1 MPCMRLLARGVME
14 GNGAYNRHATFQAAG
29 ARLAVPFLEKAVSEV
44 SLDPADLPVVIA
56 DYGSSQGK
64 NSLAP
69 IRIAIGNLR
78 PRLGPN
84 RPISVFHVDLPA
96 NDFNTLFEVLA
107 MDPDSYALDDAN
119 VFPYAIGRS
128 FYENVLPP
136 DSVHL
141 GWCAYA
147 AVWLSRI
154 PTLISG
160 HFVSRRGTD
169 AERAAFH
176 RQAAQDW
183 ETFLSSR
190 ARELRPGGRL
200 VVVLTALNDEGT
212 PSAGL
217 EALMEHANAVLG
229 EMVDEGTIRPDER
242 KQMVL
247 GSYARR
253 RCDLLAPFEPDG
265 QFHGLRVEC
274 CDLSELADPTWAG
287 YERDGDKDLEAA
299 RMAQIF
305 RATYAPSLAC
315 ALTGARNGAGR
326 AFADRLES
334 GLKRRVANQPVPL
347 HAFVQTMVLAKQVST
362 EVVTQRRACADRSR
376 SKGGPGETLG
386 ELLHTRA
393 FANPDASALFSND
406 RKMSYGDL
414 DESSTRLARWL
425 IAQGLKPGER
435 VAIYWSNS
443 IEAVQ
448 IFFGI
453 FKAGLIAVPV
463 NLRLKSPEVAWIL
476 EHSQPVMCFSEA
488 ALAPIAE
495 QARPACPSLRCILTE
510 LPALAAGD
518 GPSLAEV
525 QEHQPAAILYTSGST
540 ARPKGVTHTHRTL
553 REAVR
558 MIADDLLNG
567 EDIVLTMTPMMHAIG
582 LGVDL
587 LPAISLGIPAVLLPA
602 FDAGAVLDAIERF
615 GCTFT
620 IGLPAL
626 MQLVVE
632 EQVRKP
638 RDVSSLR
645 TVLAAGDRVP
655 VKLQERFA
663 AIFGMA
669 LQEGIG
675 MTETFPI
682 AFNPKLAIRP
692 GSLGVP
698 NGGVAVGIVDAGGR
712 NLAGGETG
720 EMVVRSLANCVGYWN
735 DPAATDALLR
745 GGWLHT
751 GDLGSRDCD
760 GYLWF
765 KGRKKQI
772 IIRAGSNI
780 SPQEVEEV
788 LYHHPAVFE
797 VAVVGVP
804 DPIYGE
810 LVMAFVSLRKGAAPG
825 EQELREYARRS
836 LADYKVPERIYFL
849 PELPKGSTGKLD
861 RSAMKA
867 MIVRIQNAQ

>member
-1 MPCMRLLARGVME
+1 MENESTFLPAVME
-14 GNGAYNRHATFQAAG
+14 GGGAYNRCATFQAAG
-29 ARLAVPFLEKAVSEV
+29 ARLATPFLEKAAREIP
-44 SLDPADLPVVIA
+44 LDKADLPIVIA

-78 PRLGPN
+78 ARLGPH
-84 RPISVFHVDLPA
+84 RPISVFHVDQPA
-96 NDFNTLFEVLA
+96 NDFNTLFEVLDV
-107 MDPDSYALDDAN
+107 DPDRYALDDAN
-119 VFPYAIGRS
+119 VFPCAIGRS

-160 HFVSRRGTD
+160 HFIARRGTT

-183 ETFLSSR
+183 ETFLSLR

-200 VVVLTALNDEGT
+200 VVVLPALNDEGA
-212 PSAGL
+212 PSAGF
-217 EALMEHANAVLG
+217 EALMDHANAVLA

-242 KQMVL
+242 KRMVV

-253 RCDLLAPFEPDG
+253 SRDLLAPFEREG
-265 QFHGLRVEC
+265 HFQGLSVEC
-274 CDLSELADPTWAG
+274 CDFSELVDPSLAASDPDADANTNAIASH
-287 YERDGDKDLEAA
+287 L
-299 RMAQIF
+299 AQIF
-305 RATYAPSLAC
+305 RATYAPSLAS
-315 ALTGARNGAGR
+315 ALAGARNGEGR

-334 GLKRRVANQPVPL
+334 GLKRRLANQALPL
-347 HAFVQTMVLAKQVST
+347 HTFVQTMVLAKQDST
-362 EVVTQRRACADRSR
+362 KAVTGRR
-376 SKGGPGETLG
+376 PGKTFG

-393 FANPDASALFSND
+393 CESPDRPALFCKD
-406 RKMSYGDL
+406 RTISYRDL
-414 DESSTRLARWL
+414 DGSSTRLARWL
-425 IAQGLKPGER
+425 IDQGPQPGDR

-448 IFFGI
+448 ILFGI

-476 EHSQPVMCFSEA
+476 EHSQSVMCFSEP

-495 QARPACPSLRCILTE
+495 QACPACPALKCILTE
-510 LPALAAGD
+510 LPALAAG
-518 GPSLAEV
+518 GGRWLPEV
-525 QEHQPAAILYTSGST
+525 RDDQPAAILYTSGST

-558 MIADDLLNG
+558 IFARDLLDS
-567 EDIVLTMTPMMHAIG
+567 EDIALAMTPMMHAIG
-582 LGVDL
+582 LSIAL
-587 LPAISLGIPAVLLPA
+587 LPAVSPGTPAVLLPA
-602 FDAGAVLDAIERF
+602 FEPGAVLDAIERF
-615 GCTFT
+615 RCTFT
-620 IGLPAL
+620 LGLPAL

-632 EQVRKP
+632 EQARKP

-645 TVLAAGDRVP
+645 TVLAAGDCVP

-663 AIFGMA
+663 ELFGLP
-669 LQEGIG
+669 LQEAIG
-675 MTETFPI
+675 LTETFPVAI
-682 AFNPKLAIRP
+682 NPKLAIRP

-698 NGGVAVGIVDAGGR
+698 SASVEVRIVDAFDKS
-712 NLAGGETG
+712 LADGETG
-720 EMVVRSLANCVGYWN
+720 EMAVRSPANCVGYWN
-735 DPAATDALLR
+735 DPAATEALLG

-765 KGRKKQI
+765 KGRKKLI

-780 SPQEVEEV
+780 SSQEVEEV
-788 LYHHPAVFE
+788 LYRHPAVFE
-797 VAVVGVP
+797 VAVVGAP
-804 DPIYGE
+804 DPLYGE
-810 LVMAFVSLRKGAAPG
+810 IVVAFVSLREGAAPG
-825 EQELREYARRS
+825 ERELREYARTS
-836 LADYKVPERIYFL
+836 LADYKVPEKIYFL
-849 PELPKGSTGKLD
+849 PELPMGLTGKLD
-861 RSAMKA
+861 RSALKA
-867 MIVRIQNAQ
+867 MLMKIQNPDVRIRE